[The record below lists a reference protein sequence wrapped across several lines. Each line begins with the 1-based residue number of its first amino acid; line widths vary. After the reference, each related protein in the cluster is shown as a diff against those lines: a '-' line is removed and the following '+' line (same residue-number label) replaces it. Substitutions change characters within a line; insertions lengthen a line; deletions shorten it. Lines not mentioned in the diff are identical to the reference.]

1 MTMGS
6 RWITFAL
13 VGAIG
18 YMLAVTFNWPAFA
31 YYPLLNHFSL
41 DLKLPAKTSGPSML
55 YYGWIVTAAA
65 AALALAFVVPKS
77 IAAKIPS
84 ALGWIVPLIL
94 IVYTFIYCGHW
105 FTA

>member
-1 MTMGS
+1 MTQNA
-6 RWITFAL
+6 RWTVFAL
-13 VGAIG
+13 TGAVV

-41 DLKLPAKTSGPSML
+41 DRALPAKTSGPSML

-65 AALALAFVVPKS
+65 AAAVLALVVPKS
-77 IAAKIPS
+77 LAAKIPP
-84 ALGWIVPLIL
+84 AAGWIVPLLL

>member
-18 YMLAVTFNWPAFA
+18 YMVAVTFNWPAFA

-41 DLKLPAKTSGPSML
+41 DLKMPAKTSGPGMM
-55 YYGWIVTAAA
+55 YY
-65 AALALAFVVPKS
+65 
-77 IAAKIPS
+77 
-84 ALGWIVPLIL
+84 GWIVPLIL